1 MKPFSGFYIIII
13 ILLALISV
21 FCLQSNFD
29 GQWKSPIHTSD
40 LLPSFVG
47 VFSSPETKL
56 RWKAACF
63 YNNTAWME
71 FHNKSK
77 STYGGGTLHIKVT
90 NAHSW
95 TCMDPYVFATPYRVT
110 WDYYLLSREHTL
122 EFDEWETEEEYEYV
136 KHHGVPIFL
145 MQSGMLGTLSA
156 LWDVF
161 SLFTNIGWRENS
173 NIAFLRK
180 HMDAKFE
187 EWPKPWLSNINVDEK
202 KCSYP
207 NINGCRTCS
216 QDNLMRSFFNSHGQ
230 LSEPDFSKFLDKEI
244 CLGDLCEE
252 MLVNADIFGLSS
264 LLRELIG
271 EGSHRQLVTT
281 MELYHHPKFTHFVN
295 EHFCE
300 AIVIEYLP
308 TGVFSDPFELQRLVD
323 REVFLSASVF
333 GDTNLELPYALS
345 NISVVEIHINV
356 KSDAQ
361 KIVVQLPLHSR
372 YPHLQPN
379 VKHAYG
385 VVRLLQP
392 NAKSFAICLRVNSA
406 TPILALHCS
415 PRRFFC
421 LNWICRINAR
431 KRKKTVTFTEARK
444 MEFNCR

>member
-202 KCSYP
+202 
-207 NINGCRTCS
+207 
-216 QDNLMRSFFNSHGQ
+216 
-230 LSEPDFSKFLDKEI
+230 
-244 CLGDLCEE
+244 
-252 MLVNADIFGLSS
+252 V
-264 LLRELIG
+264 
-271 EGSHRQLVTT
+271 GSI
-281 MELYHHPKFTHFVN
+281 Y
-295 EHFCE
+295 
-300 AIVIEYLP
+300 
-308 TGVFSDPFELQRLVD
+308 
-323 REVFLSASVF
+323 
-333 GDTNLELPYALS
+333 
-345 NISVVEIHINV
+345 
-356 KSDAQ
+356 
-361 KIVVQLPLHSR
+361 
-372 YPHLQPN
+372 
-379 VKHAYG
+379 
-385 VVRLLQP
+385 
-392 NAKSFAICLRVNSA
+392 
-406 TPILALHCS
+406 
-415 PRRFFC
+415 
-421 LNWICRINAR
+421 
-431 KRKKTVTFTEARK
+431 
-444 MEFNCR
+444 